1 LAESFGGTLNSGV
14 RNHNNIAITL
24 SELLV
29 LLTARSV
36 PLPPSSVTLNKMIGT
51 LYSTVSVPSNVEQ
64 RAADSTSIS
73 RSIMRAMHEY
83 GPCATG

>member
-1 LAESFGGTLNSGV
+1 MADSIGGTLNSGV
-14 RNHNNIAITL
+14 RTHNNVAITL